1 MADSTATAQQIER
14 RLQQLAAQRLP
25 HETVWHDVFNYL
37 APERALG
44 WYDTPI
50 ESAGTTAQAQRAR
63 IYDSTAIDSSAI
75 LKSNIASWMT
85 PDNSRWFGMDAG
97 DNADELTAAWMDD
110 CSQFLW
116 EHIVAAGFGAVSSE
130 CYGDIVPAGW
140 CVLYVDEAKDSKGR
154 VQGGFNFE
162 QWPLN
167 QCYVASTKPAGRID
181 VIYRVFQMTVEQAVV
196 EYGLEKLSPKVQEM
210 HKNGKLSEKIDMVWA
225 IEPRDDGRYG
235 AALAKNMMF
244 RSCHMERSTKHITRE
259 SGYPE
264 FPCAVPRWTLI
275 PGTAYGTGP
284 GSVVLPDV
292 KTLNDIK
299 RLELM
304 SLDIAVGGMW
314 KAVDDGVL
322 NPATVR
328 IGPRKIVAMATLDSM
343 APLET
348 GANFNVSFT
357 KCEQL
362 QQSIRKTLMADM
374 LTPVGGPVRS
384 ATEIAQNANQIRQL
398 VAPLIGRFQSEF
410 LQVIVE
416 RCFNI
421 ALRAGAIQ
429 EYVGPVPDGLIQTG
443 GQYQVTYISPLARS
457 QKMEEVNAI
466 DAYVAGQ
473 AQLMAATQDPTLMD
487 GIKLDEASYEKGK
500 ALGVPISLLRGPKEL
515 AAKRAMDNKAREE
528 AQQKEQQAQVQQHAA
543 TTAIDS
549 MAAA

>member
-1 MADSTATAQQIER
+1 MAEISANAQQLER
-14 RLQQLAAQRLP
+14 RLSQLMSLRLP
-25 HETVWHDVFNYL
+25 HETVWHDCFQYL
-37 APERALG
+37 SPERALG

-50 ESAGTTAQAQRAR
+50 ESAGTTAQQQRSR
-63 IYDSTAIDSSAI
+63 IYDSTAIDASEV

-85 PDNSRWFGMDAG
+85 PDNSRWFSLDAG
-97 DNADELTAAWMDD
+97 DEADEMTAAWMDD

-116 EHIVAAGFGAVSSE
+116 EHIVSAGFGAVSAE

-140 CVLYVDEAKDSKGR
+140 CVLYTDEAKDSRGR

-167 QCYVASTKPAGRID
+167 ECYVASTKPAGRID
-181 VIYRVFQMTVEQAVV
+181 VIYRVFSMTVEQAAV
-196 EYGLEKLSPKVQEM
+196 EYGLENLSDQVQKM
-210 HKNGKLSEKIDMVWA
+210 HAAGKLSDKIQMLWA
-225 IEPRDDGRYG
+225 IEPRQEGQYG
-235 AALAKNMMF
+235 AKLAKNMMF
-244 RSCHMERSTKHITRE
+244 RSCHMERATKKIVRE

-264 FPCAVPRWTLI
+264 FPCAVPRWRLI
-275 PGTAYGTGP
+275 PGTAYGTGK
-284 GSVVLPDV
+284 GSEVLPDV

-299 RLELM
+299 RMELM
-304 SLDIAVGGMW
+304 SLDVAVGGMW

-343 APLET
+343 AALET
-348 GANFNVSFT
+348 GANFNVSFS

-362 QQSIRKTLMADM
+362 QTSIRRTLMADL

-398 VAPLIGRFQSEF
+398 MAPLIGRFQSEF

-429 EYVGPVPDGLIQTG
+429 EYVGPVPDSLIQTG
-443 GQYQVTYISPLARS
+443 GQYQVRYISPLARS

-473 AQLMAATQDPTLMD
+473 AQLAAATQDPTMLD
-487 GIKLDEASYEKGK
+487 GIKLDDASYEKGK
-500 ALGVPISLLRGPKEL
+500 ALGVPLALLRGPKEL
-515 AAKRAMDNKAREE
+515 AAKREMDNKAREE
-528 AQQKEQQAQVQQHAA
+528 AQKQAQQAQVQQHAA
-543 TTAIDS
+543 TTAIDA